1 MMSEKIKCPHCAK
14 VIDFGKLAKQNK
26 PDSVTS
32 MSVYAGVI
40 RKDIPAYVDEFYG
53 NDDSKV
59 CKAGREFSVTLSN
72 LTQTKAITLIFLI
85 ERDGC
90 HKEQV
95 VFSSHQP
102 NNRKD
107 RI

>member
-1 MMSEKIKCPHCAK
+1 MSTEIKCPHCSK
-14 VIDFGKLAKQNK
+14 LIDFGKLAKQNK

-40 RKDIPAYVDEFYG
+40 RKDIPAYVDEFWG

-59 CKAGREFSVTLSN
+59 CKGGREFSVTLSN
-72 LTQTKAITLIFLI
+72 LTQTKAITLIFFI
-85 ERDGC
+85 EKDGC

-102 NNRKD
+102 KQQKGTK
-107 RI
+107 

>member
-1 MMSEKIKCPHCAK
+1 MSTEIKCPHCAK
-14 VIDFGKLAKQNK
+14 LIDFGKLAKQNK

-59 CKAGREFSVTLSN
+59 CKGGREFSVTLSN

-85 ERDGC
+85 ERDDC

-102 NNRKD
+102 NNRKEKNE
-107 RI
+107 

>member
-1 MMSEKIKCPHCAK
+1 MSEKIKCPHCAK